1 MRIKRLYLKGYANI
15 YNALGRLDIEIDFS
29 KCKHDIVVIR
39 SENGSGKS
47 SIINELHPFF
57 SPSIIWLPDVEV
69 QKTIEFYLED
79 GSDLSITYYGWRAVN
94 TKSKPSRCY
103 IQRMVNGVSTEYN
116 PTGNIN
122 SAKDYIC
129 TLFCINDDYLDLA
142 AISANSSGIGAMR
155 PSERKKF
162 VSLIIDS
169 IEPFANMYKIFT
181 SKYSIVKHMISDI
194 NAKISQ
200 IGNIE
205 VIKATMEKAIH
216 ELQILNAKEAE
227 LIKERAEIKAKI
239 DLLSTNGSPLE
250 KYHSLLE
257 EKLAVGNN
265 INNVSQDVL
274 NFSET
279 ELSENEKEQVRLQTK
294 IESLDKVL
302 KDFIEQ
308 ENMLKQQIEED
319 TIALDSIYNQDILE
333 DTKYKL
339 EEAKKELSI
348 YTSRFEA
355 LGFHDYDNITEEEY
369 ILAVDTIEK
378 FNNNISYLANQY
390 SRDELLEVS
399 KYINDN
405 PPMINCDELI
415 DSLQLKLNNVKDRI
429 KEQQRLEEQSKSYSE
444 IPIDCSHKHDCPF
457 IISIVK
463 ANESKL
469 PSEQLQQLYGERDEL
484 IRLIEDTKIRLQKQ
498 NRLTK
503 CIYQVRELVNLILS
517 MSRLLLKFPHT
528 EKIKN
533 VKHIID
539 CITNVTYLDLNI
551 DQYREYKN
559 YITLISSIKGDILS
573 YEEKINVMNNHIKE
587 SFIMKRNIEDKT
599 NHLQAIRQQKMTYLA
614 EFNTLKNKKID
625 IDMFISTA
633 VQTKCK
639 KLQYEEELKKYNEIN
654 GILDTLTKD
663 VEIFKSLE
671 AEYAKLSTELNN
683 LTLSNIPELQN
694 VIDQSKYQMRLYE
707 QYIIE
712 YNQYSDLF
720 NKLEAVRKY
729 TGLHGIQAD
738 IMKYKMNMIIDEVN
752 KLARMIFGGRF
763 ILKSFEINANDFT
776 ISVYDNELGV
786 IRPDISMMSASQLT
800 QLSMIISFVLLHN
813 ASKLFNI
820 ICLDEV
826 DNNLDNDNRLRFF
839 DLVTNIMSVLNFHQ
853 CILISHNTEL
863 DLTMCDLIITRIQN
877 QESYKAL
884 LISGANIIADFNR

>member
-239 DLLSTNGSPLE
+239 DLLSNNGSPLE

-279 ELSENEKEQVRLQTK
+279 ELTESEKEQVRLQTK
-294 IESLDKVL
+294 IESLDKIL

-333 DTKYKL
+333 DTKHKL
-339 EEAKKELSI
+339 EEAKKELNI

-399 KYINDN
+399 KYINDS

-429 KEQQRLEEQSKSYSE
+429 KEQQRLEEQSKSYNE

-633 VQTKCK
+633 VQIKCK